1 MSDIASQ
8 MGLAGDGF
16 TAKLTLMKV
25 DEITKRPAQM
35 SSDEVA
41 IALAVH
47 DRDDDEAQ
55 AIWARLAWRP
65 AWAIRSRRGALKAFL
80 EMFRKG

>member
-47 DRDDDEAQ
+47 DRDDDEA
-55 AIWARLAWRP
+55 
-65 AWAIRSRRGALKAFL
+65 
-80 EMFRKG
+80 

>member
-1 MSDIASQ
+1 MSDIASWIC
-8 MGLAGDGF
+8 LASCGF
-16 TAKLTLMKV
+16 TAKLVHMRI
-25 DEITKRPAQM
+25 DQITKRPAQM
-35 SSDEVA
+35 SADEVA
-41 IALAVH
+41 MALAVH

-55 AIWARLAWRP
+55 AIRARLSWRP